1 VVAQIHK
8 AIKLAFYDI
17 MINGNQRLWLSA
29 HHYWF
34 SYFAWQLRTLCRA
47 KYFAD
52 SACHYYHSWT
62 LWL

>member
-29 HHYWF
+29 HHY
-34 SYFAWQLRTLCRA
+34 
-47 KYFAD
+47 
-52 SACHYYHSWT
+52 
-62 LWL
+62 